1 MPIETSNTIRVLAT
15 FFIVMHHVLWP
26 AYNSFSLNNANP
38 LVWLVAFVNQAGKPA
53 VMFYIILSGIAFG
66 NKGGS
71 SLSLFLERAKR
82 VLIPY
87 LFFSLLYAI
96 LNNRLTSLHTDLFN
110 GGASYHLYFVPLI
123 FSCYLILPLFQKYSD
138 RASFSAF
145 IVLSFLLGTLF
156 LQQNTGA
163 NSILINFQISLENWR
178 IENLDN
184 YVSVR
189 WLLYFTYTF
198 PLFYL
203 GVKISKLKRNQ
214 LTTKP
219 LYIPIVVLIT
229 YAIVFFDFSYRVEHL
244 GDSPDRA
251 GRIWRYSVL
260 FYIAALIWLFRHW
273 KPSFSRLS
281 RLSLYSYPVY
291 LIHPLF
297 IDHSHS
303 ILLPTNLLITLC
315 SSWGILILLHR
326 YLPSGSFARTL
337 IGLPESRIDRKI

>member
-26 AYNSFSLNNANP
+26 AYNSFSLNNDNP
-38 LVWLVAFVNQAGKPA
+38 LVWLVALINQAGKPA

-66 NKGGS
+66 GKSGS
-71 SLSLFLERAKR
+71 SLSLLLERAKR
-82 VLIPY
+82 VLLPY
-87 LFFSLLYAI
+87 LFFSLLYSV
-96 LNNRLTSLHTDLFN
+96 LNNRLTSLPADLIN

-123 FSCYLILPLFQKYSD
+123 FSCYLILPIFQKYSEKI
-138 RASFSAF
+138 SFSVF
-145 IVLSFLLGTLF
+145 IVLSFLIGTLF

-163 NSILINFQISLENWR
+163 NTILIDFQISLESWK
-178 IENLDN
+178 IESLNN

-203 GVKISKLKRNQ
+203 GVKIGKLKKNQ

-219 LYIPIVVLIT
+219 IHILFVILIT
-229 YAIVFFDFSYRVEHL
+229 YTIVFMDFTYRIESL

-260 FYIAALIWLFRHW
+260 LYIAALIWFFRHW
-273 KPSFSRLS
+273 KPSSSKLA

-315 SSWGILILLHR
+315 SSWGIVTLLHR
-326 YLPSGSFARTL
+326 YLPSGSFARTM